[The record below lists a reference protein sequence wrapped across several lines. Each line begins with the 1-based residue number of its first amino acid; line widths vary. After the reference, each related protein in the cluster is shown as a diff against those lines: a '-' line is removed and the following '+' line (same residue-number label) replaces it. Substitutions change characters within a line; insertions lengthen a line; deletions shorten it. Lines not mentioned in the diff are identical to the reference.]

1 MSDNFLFIHKDIN
14 FNFEIYMIVF
24 FQLRQNYVT
33 HETEAILNKM
43 VIWNCRIKVSR
54 PRKREFFFIFQ
65 TWSLTYQKYVKNKK
79 INKIS

>member
-33 HETEAILNKM
+33 HETEAILNKWLFG
-43 VIWNCRIKVSR
+43 IAAWRFLDQGR
-54 PRKREFFFIFQ
+54 GDFFFQ
-65 TWSLTYQKYVKNKK
+65 T
-79 INKIS
+79 

>member
-43 VIWNCRIKVSR
+43 VSGIAALRFLDQGRGN
-54 PRKREFFFIFQ
+54 FFLFF
-65 TWSLTYQKYVKNKK
+65 KPEV
-79 INKIS
+79 

>member
-33 HETEAILNKM
+33 HEW
-43 VIWNCRIKVSR
+43 VR
-54 PRKREFFFIFQ
+54 PSLTKWLFGIAAWRFLDQGRGDFFFSNLKFNLLKIC
-65 TWSLTYQKYVKNKK
+65 KK
-79 INKIS
+79 

>member
-43 VIWNCRIKVSR
+43 VIWNCRMEVSR
-54 PRKREFFFIFQ
+54 PRKRGFFFF
-65 TWSLTYQKYVKNKK
+65 KPEV
-79 INKIS
+79 